1 MANWLLP
8 FDPTCARS
16 KESWDEYGR
25 SCLTALLATDHKII
39 FAVTG
44 VPQVSIIVVLRN
56 KAHLSLLCFKALREA
71 VDVPYELIIID
82 NHSNDETQRLLDRC
96 SGAKIIRNTHN
107 LGFGDACMQGSNCA
121 QGELLCFLNNDALLA
136 VGTLKFAI
144 CDFSDPTVGCVG
156 GKILLASGELQ
167 EAGSIVWSDG
177 SAVGYGR
184 GDDPSSPQY
193 NFRRSVDYCSGAFLL
208 TRRSLFVEL
217 GGFDSCYSPAY
228 YEDTDYCMKV
238 WQRGYKVMYEPRST
252 VHHYESASSGDNEA
266 ARPRMAANRRIFVD
280 RWASVLNG
288 HSTPSS
294 TNVLRARLASESSG
308 LRVLYIDDRVPHRSL
323 GAGFPRSNDILGE
336 LVKQAHHVTCVPF
349 SFPFESA
356 NAEYI
361 DIKREIE
368 LLDYHKT
375 SRAVFQRYV
384 SLAHIVWISRP
395 HNLIRFLDDVVESG
409 EMSAKLIFDMEAIF
423 SDRERLS
430 IDLTHR
436 RIPPAIMDSRMH
448 REFVLA
454 KSADAVVVVSER
466 DQDRLRNADVCNVQ
480 VLGHCL
486 EAKPTMRAFCERSSF
501 LFVGA
506 VHGPQSPNGDSMEVF
521 CREIWP
527 GVRAKTG
534 AELVIAGFG
543 TDYYL
548 GSLAQDGIRVIGP
561 VADLAPL
568 YDKARVVVVPTRYAA
583 GIPFKAHEAAAFG
596 VPMVVSALIG
606 QQLQWQED
614 TEVLVASNAQD
625 FVQKCNRLFTDITLW
640 KELRVNGLTRVI
652 CELSRQSFGRKV
664 AEIVRSVGF

>member
-16 KESWDEYGR
+16 KESWDEHGR
-25 SCLTALLATDHKII
+25 RCLKDLLATDHKIT

-44 VPQVSIIVVLRN
+44 MPQVSIIVVLHN
-56 KAHLSLLCFKALREA
+56 KAHLSLLSFKALLEA

-82 NHSNDETQRLLDRC
+82 NDSSDETHRLLDRC
-96 SGAKIIRNTHN
+96 AGAKIIRNTRN
-107 LGFGDACMQGSNCA
+107 LGFGEGCMQGSNCA
-121 QGELLCFLNNDALLA
+121 QGEFLFFLNNDALLA

-144 CDFSDPTVGCVG
+144 CDFADPTVGCVG

-167 EAGSIVWSDG
+167 EAGSIIWSDG
-177 SAVGYGR
+177 SAFGYGR

-193 NFRRSVDYCSGAFLL
+193 NFRRPVDYCSGAFLL

-238 WQRGYKVMYEPRST
+238 WRRGYRVMYEPRSA
-252 VHHYESASSGDNEA
+252 VYHYESASSGDNEA
-266 ARPRMAANRRIFVD
+266 ARPRMAANQRIFVD

-294 TNVLRARLASESSG
+294 TNVLRARLASASSG
-308 LRVLYIDDRVPHRSL
+308 LRILYIDDRVPHRSL
-323 GAGFPRSNDILGE
+323 GSGFPRSNDILGE
-336 LVKQAHHVTCVPF
+336 LVKQNHHVTYVPF

-361 DIKREIE
+361 DIKPDIE
-368 LLDYHKT
+368 LLDYQNT
-375 SRAVFQRYV
+375 SRAVFQQYV
-384 SLAHIVWISRP
+384 SLANVVWISRP
-395 HNLIRFLDDVVESG
+395 HNLTRFLDDVVDSG

-436 RIPPAIMDSRMH
+436 RIPPAIMDSRMQ
-448 REFVLA
+448 REFMLA

-466 DQDRLRNADVCNVQ
+466 DQDRLRNADVRNVQ

-506 VHGPQSPNGDSMEVF
+506 VHGPKSPNGDSMEVF

-527 GVRAKTG
+527 DVRAKTG

-548 GSLAQDGIRVIGP
+548 GGLSQDGVKVMGA

-596 VPMVVSALIG
+596 VPMVVSMLIG

-614 TEVLVASNAQD
+614 TEVLVAGDSQD
-625 FVQKCNRLFTDITLW
+625 FVQKCNRLFTDINLW
-640 KELRVNGLTRVI
+640 RDLRVNGLTRIV
-652 CELSRQSFGRKV
+652 CEFSRQNFGRTV
-664 AEIVRSVGF
+664 AEIVQSVG